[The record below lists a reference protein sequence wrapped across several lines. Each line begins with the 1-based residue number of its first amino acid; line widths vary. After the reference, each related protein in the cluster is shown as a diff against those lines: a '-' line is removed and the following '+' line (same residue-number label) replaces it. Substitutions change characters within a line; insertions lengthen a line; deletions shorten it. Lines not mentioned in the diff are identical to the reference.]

1 MAKQRQSAVPAV
13 VMHLVKLR
21 WQAKY
26 RATPRRLLPANFRT
40 KVKLLVRQ
48 PAEPHWQA
56 RSRATLR
63 ELLPASQ
70 LLLQA
75 LEIHRARVRA
85 RLCLRGPG
93 PFAFCQEIPDAQ
105 KCNRAARC

>member
-40 KVKLLVRQ
+40 KVRLLVRQ
-48 PAEPHWQA
+48 SAEPHWQA

-63 ELLPASQ
+63 ALLPAKYRTKAMLPVEQ
-70 LLLQA
+70 PLLEPQ
-75 LEIHRARVRA
+75 
-85 RLCLRGPG
+85 G
-93 PFAFCQEIPDAQ
+93 
-105 KCNRAARC
+105 